1 MKTTKEKPNKNKR
14 HRLISIGPEKLA
26 DALMELAMRDDTA
39 NDMVERMTATPT
51 ENMKRFKMKLAGLKR
66 MKRFVRWSESAALAR
81 ELEALLED
89 LKAAV
94 DNPKAGAELSAS
106 FYETDKAVLGNCDD
120 SSGHV
125 GDVYRHDAKE
135 LFVSYASRC
144 DDKEWLGDMVFKL
157 NQKNDYGV
165 RDTLIHCAAEY
176 LPEAVMRSIVERL
189 WARAEHET
197 GEYEERDAALLISSL
212 ARQLKDAPLYEKAYL
227 AAFGKLSTAAC
238 VDIAEICLDAG
249 DAQEALSWL
258 ERIDPAETFQADER
272 DELLM
277 AIYEKLGNP
286 EKREETAWR
295 IFKRHRSADT
305 LGTLLSVIGNDQQEK
320 VVEEETRNILQS
332 EGLSYS
338 DAEFLIDI
346 GRAEDAN
353 DYLLASAD
361 QLNGDLYG
369 SLLPMAEAMERA
381 GYRLAACAI
390 YRALLDSILERGK
403 SKYYHHG
410 VRYLKKLDSLSK
422 AVADWGSFKT
432 HDAYVAYLR
441 ETHGRKTS
449 FWARYEE

>member
-1 MKTTKEKPNKNKR
+1 MNTPKEEPNKDKR
-14 HRLISIGPEKLA
+14 HRLISMSPEKLA

-51 ENMKRFKMKLAGLKR
+51 ENMKRFKKKLAGLKR
-66 MKRFVRWSESAALAR
+66 MKRFVRWGESATLAR
-81 ELEALLED
+81 EIETLLED

-94 DNPKAGAELSAS
+94 NDPKVGAGLSAS

-125 GDVYRHDAKE
+125 GDVYRHDAKD
-135 LFVSYASRC
+135 LFVSYASRY
-144 DDKEWLGDMVFKL
+144 DDKEWLGDLVLKL
-157 NQKNDYGV
+157 NRENDYGI
-165 RDTLIHCAAEY
+165 RDSLIHCASEY

-197 GEYEERDAALLISSL
+197 GEYEKRGAALLITSL
-212 ARQLKDAPLYEKAYL
+212 ARQLKDAPLYEKASL
-227 AAFGKLSTAAC
+227 AAFGKLSTASC

-249 DAQEALSWL
+249 NAQDALSWL

-272 DELLM
+272 DELLLT
-277 AIYEKLGNP
+277 IYERLGNN
-286 EKREETAWR
+286 EKRAETAWR
-295 IFKRHRSADT
+295 IFKRHRSADR
-305 LGTLLSVIGNDQQEK
+305 LGTLISVIGKDQREN
-320 VVEEETRNILQS
+320 VAEEETHNILQS

-353 DYLLASAD
+353 DYLLARAD

-410 VRYLKKLDSLSK
+410 VRYLRKLDSLSK
-422 AVADWGSFKT
+422 AVADWGHFKT

-449 FWARYEE
+449 FWARFEE